1 MIRADN
7 KLLTVRTDERKNS
20 EFWRFI
26 SDILVTVSVNTS
38 LGSPFPLDVRTG
50 HLVTLLGMMIRFNE

>member
-1 MIRADN
+1 MIRADK

-26 SDILVTVSVNTS
+26 SDILVTVSVNAS